1 MTILT
6 GKQLIAGT
14 WQLGLNGHFQ
24 AYDPVLGQNI
34 EPIMSFANQAQ
45 IEQTLSYAAQAAP
58 ILAQISLVKRARFL
72 TTCADEILALGD
84 DLLARGALET
94 GYPKARIA
102 TERDRT
108 VNQLHLFAKLVL
120 AGDFLNIRINTAQ
133 PERAPLP
140 RPDLRYINQAI
151 GPVVVFGAS
160 NFPLAYSVA
169 GGDTVSALAAG
180 CPVIVKGH
188 NSHPGTCE
196 LVAIAL
202 NNAVKK
208 CQLPPGTFSML
219 LGDGNEIG
227 EQLVCAPEIKA
238 VGFTGSTQGG
248 IALMKLAQNRAEPIP
263 VFAEMGSTNP
273 VVLLPKTLKKAF
285 KTIAENFVTSFKAGT
300 GQFCVSPGLLIAI
313 EDESLTAF
321 ISQLRSLIKD
331 VPAGVM
337 LNQGIY
343 QSYQKN
349 LATRITHD
357 NVEIIAQGQTA
368 LNSKGCFSQMTLLK
382 TDAST
387 FIGSAELKEEIF
399 GHTALLITCKNIN
412 EIIAVIESLN
422 GQLTGTIQGGVEELA
437 EYGSLIQLLQQKVGR
452 LVINNFPT
460 GVEVCEAM
468 MHGGPFPASS
478 DSRFTSVGTASITR
492 FLKPVC
498 LQNYPEALLPEA
510 LQNNNPLNINR
521 LVDGVYTR
529 AAID

>member
-273 VVLLPKTLKKAF
+273 VVLLPKTLKK
-285 KTIAENFVTSFKAGT
+285 
-300 GQFCVSPGLLIAI
+300 
-313 EDESLTAF
+313 
-321 ISQLRSLIKD
+321 R
-331 VPAGVM
+331 
-337 LNQGIY
+337 
-343 QSYQKN
+343 
-349 LATRITHD
+349 
-357 NVEIIAQGQTA
+357 
-368 LNSKGCFSQMTLLK
+368 
-382 TDAST
+382 
-387 FIGSAELKEEIF
+387 
-399 GHTALLITCKNIN
+399 
-412 EIIAVIESLN
+412 
-422 GQLTGTIQGGVEELA
+422 
-437 EYGSLIQLLQQKVGR
+437 
-452 LVINNFPT
+452 
-460 GVEVCEAM
+460 
-468 MHGGPFPASS
+468 
-478 DSRFTSVGTASITR
+478 
-492 FLKPVC
+492 LKPLPKILSPHLKQERGSFVLALVC
-498 LQNYPEALLPEA
+498 
-510 LQNNNPLNINR
+510 
-521 LVDGVYTR
+521 
-529 AAID
+529 